1 MVHALCHQ
9 PQFYGVRA
17 TELFIETRHKK
28 HTETG
33 RQNYRHTHK
42 ARRGR
47 ETHRNRETHKDR
59 DKKRPDPYK
68 TTAGYAK
75 WVTGDPP
82 RSPHLWIRPGD
93 GEVRF

>member
-17 TELFIETRHKK
+17 TELFIEMGHKN
-28 HTETG
+28 TQ
-33 RQNYRHTHK
+33 RQGDRITDTQHK
-42 ARRGR
+42 TRRGR

-59 DKKRPDPYK
+59 DKKKPDPYEA
-68 TTAGYAK
+68 TAGYAK